1 MICYNQLK
9 CTITRI
15 YDHLEICKI
24 TLLLLFDPDRSH
36 IDLLSDCD
44 TKSHGDLH
52 RIICQYVRSCVTYIC
67 QHNKHDQGRHYLA
80 FKALLLKVLSS
91 AKVRPACRT
100 LAAFPL
106 VRLCGRQLLALRMY
120 KLQSLFGL
128 QDYPFLECFNFKI
141 FRPIKFNY
149 RLYKYHMYN
158 AKGLMDKS

>member
-1 MICYNQLK
+1 MLLSIPIDRASTFSQIAIQNPTAIYTELYVNTLATDSCVNL
-9 CTITRI
+9 RI
-15 YDHLEICKI
+15 YLSPSI
-24 TLLLLFDPDRSH
+24 TST
-36 IDLLSDCD
+36 S
-44 TKSHGDLH
+44 
-52 RIICQYVRSCVTYIC
+52 
-67 QHNKHDQGRHYLA
+67 QGPTLYPPA
-80 FKALLLKVLSS
+80 FKALLLKVLSA

-100 LAAFPL
+100 LAAFPVSL